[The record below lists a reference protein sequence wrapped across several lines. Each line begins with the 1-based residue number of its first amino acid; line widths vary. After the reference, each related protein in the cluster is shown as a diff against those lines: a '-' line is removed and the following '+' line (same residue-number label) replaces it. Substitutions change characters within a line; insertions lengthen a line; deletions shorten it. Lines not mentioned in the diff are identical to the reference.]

1 MTSPIVTFNYAGWV
15 QLFPNFAYI
24 SESQAQLYFGVA
36 TQLHRNDGGGPVTD
50 AQTQT
55 NLLNLLT
62 AHIAQLFA
70 PAPNGQAGRDAS
82 IVGRIT
88 NASEGSVSVAT
99 EMPMPSNPSSAWFLQ
114 TQYGAL
120 YWTASAPFRTMRYMP
135 GLPRPMNPWPIFGNR
150 FGSGGWWPGL

>member
-1 MTSPIVTFNYAGWV
+1 MTSPIITFDYDNWV
-15 QLFPNFAYI
+15 QLFPNFQYI
-24 SESQAQLYFGVA
+24 SSTQAQLYFSLA

-50 AQTQT
+50 VGTQT

-70 PAPNGQAGRDAS
+70 PAPNGQTGRDPS

-99 EMPMPSNPSSAWFLQ
+99 EMPMLTNPSSAWFLQ
-114 TQYGAL
+114 TQFGSL
-120 YWTASAPFRTMRYMP
+120 YWTASAPFRTMRYVA
-135 GLPRPMNPWPIFGNR
+135 GCPRPMNPWPIYGTLW
-150 FGSGGWWPGL
+150 GSWR

>member
-1 MTSPIVTFNYAGWV
+1 MTSPIITFNYDSWV

-24 SESQAQLYFGVA
+24 SQPQADLYFALA
-36 TQLHRNDGGGPVTD
+36 TQLQRNDGGGPVTD
-50 AQTQT
+50 VQTQT

-70 PAPNGQAGRDAS
+70 PAPNGQTGRDPS

-99 EMPMPSNPSSAWFLQ
+99 EMPMPTNPSSAWFLQ
-114 TQYGAL
+114 TAYGAF
-120 YWTASAPFRTMRYMP
+120 YWTASAPFRTMRYIP
-135 GLPRPMNPWPIFGNR
+135 GPCQPINPWPIFGTLW
-150 FGSGGWWPGL
+150 GGRR